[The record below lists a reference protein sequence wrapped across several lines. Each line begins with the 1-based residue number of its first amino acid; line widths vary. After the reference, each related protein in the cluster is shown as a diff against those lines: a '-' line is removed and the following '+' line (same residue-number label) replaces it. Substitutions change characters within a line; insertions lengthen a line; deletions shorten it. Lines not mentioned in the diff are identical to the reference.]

1 MSGVSI
7 DRVVLIR
14 DTASGFTSVSS
25 KALAFWYE
33 DLPEER
39 HTAAKWPSLLYD
51 GHLDWAARQN
61 DLPQA
66 CDRPLYLH
74 DLIFF

>member
-1 MSGVSI
+1 MDS
-7 DRVVLIR
+7 
-14 DTASGFTSVSS
+14 FSVSS
-25 KALAFWYE
+25 TALAFWFE

-39 HTAAKWPSLLYD
+39 HTAAKWPSLLHD
-51 GHLDWAARQN
+51 GNLDWAAGQN